1 LAGCLTASAF
11 KNKAF
16 AAAHGRSM
24 QSTPLGFAQSALSI
38 PRERVSPVTSNCLP
52 FVYKGDTAAM
62 QGGAAAQPD
71 IPLERERMNNLH
83 HRPLAVA
90 VSLCLLLA
98 APALASAQ
106 DAPRSTTDL
115 DRVEVTG
122 SRIKRAEVEGQ
133 VPIQTLTRTEI
144 ERTGLTSI
152 GDVLQQLTGSGSALN
167 AKFNSSGNFGFPPDG
182 SGVGAGSAQ
191 VDLRHLGAKRVL
203 VLVDGIRWVNE
214 SSASGVGAATDLN
227 TIPLAIVERI
237 EVLED
242 GASSLYGSD
251 AIAGVVNIITR
262 REFDG
267 AQVTMNYG
275 EYSKGDGTQ
284 KGVDLAWGT
293 SGDRYSLFLG
303 ASWTKQDP
311 VYARDREQSR
321 FPIPG
326 TGLAFGSGGIPQ
338 GRFAFVDPN
347 TGASQNIVPNTGV
360 SNPRY
365 DGSAGC
371 NRTDDYH
378 CFTSADR
385 FNFAE
390 YNLVL
395 TPSERKGIF
404 GQFRFDLTDDIQW
417 YIKAL
422 GNRRESTNQAGPEP
436 LFFGPDGATGNPL
449 ADNIVVS
456 VLNPYNP
463 FGFDLDSS
471 SNMSLI
477 GRRPV
482 EGGPRVF
489 EQEVN
494 TQYFATG
501 LVGQFQ
507 AADRSWFWDLNGM
520 YSKNKAEQTN
530 YGSYDIYKVNMA
542 LGDPAICAAT
552 PGCVPLNIFGGV
564 GSITPDM
571 LRWIQP
577 VVRDRSQNELSLFTA
592 NLSSELFTLPAGP
605 VSFATGYEYRKYE
618 GRYDPDPLTVIGH
631 YNGVPSLP
639 TSGSYDVNEAYLELS
654 VPIFAKSALGEK
666 LDLSLAGRYSD
677 YSTFGGEFTPKYGLR
692 WQVTNDFVLRTSYAE
707 GFRAPSIGELYG
719 SAARADLQL
728 FDPCSV
734 GLGGTPPRGSA
745 ANCAAL
751 GVPGGFQQANS
762 QISVT
767 TGGNAELDPER
778 SRSFSAGFV
787 WSPWFGSNASWS
799 ERFDVEVTFYRHH
812 IEGAIQAI
820 NAQTQLD
827 LCVDTLDPLYCGGIT
842 RASTGAVSSFNN
854 RLTNLGSI
862 KTDGWD
868 VDLFWTLPQT
878 EVGQFKLGWQNTFV
892 GRYEALGAA
901 GQRQPQEPGV
911 EVADSS
917 IPEWTS
923 NATLSWTLA
932 NWNASWTVRHISKL
946 TEECGDVAAFP
957 ICGNQAEGTNELAAT
972 TFHDMQVGYKV
983 DWMKGLQL
991 SAGLNNVF
999 DKDPPI
1005 CLSCSLNGYDA
1016 STYDI
1021 PRGRYWYVR
1030 ADLRF

>member
-1 LAGCLTASAF
+1 
-11 KNKAF
+11 
-16 AAAHGRSM
+16 
-24 QSTPLGFAQSALSI
+24 
-38 PRERVSPVTSNCLP
+38 
-52 FVYKGDTAAM
+52 
-62 QGGAAAQPD
+62 
-71 IPLERERMNNLH
+71 MNNLH

-122 SRIKRAEVEGQ
+122 SRIKRAEVGGQ

-293 SGDRYSLFLG
+293 RGDRYSLFLG

-321 FPIPG
+321 LPIPG

-338 GRFAFVDPN
+338 GRFKIIDP
-347 TGASQNIVPNTGV
+347 TSGLLQDIVPNTGV

-371 NRTDDYH
+371 TRSDDYH

-385 FNFAE
+385 FNFAD
-390 YNLVL
+390 YNMVL

-422 GNRRESTNQAGPEP
+422 GNRRESTNQAAPEP

-456 VLNPYNP
+456 GLNPYNP
-463 FGFDLDSS
+463 FGFDLVASD
-471 SNMSLI
+471 NMILI

-482 EGGPRVF
+482 EGGVRVY

-542 LGDPAICAAT
+542 LGEPAICAAT

-564 GSITPDM
+564 GSITPEM

-827 LCVDTLDPLYCGGIT
+827 LCVDTLDPLYCSGIT

-878 EVGQFKLGWQNTFV
+878 EIGQFKLGWQNTFV

-901 GQRQPQEPGV
+901 GQKQPQEPGV

-923 NATLSWTLA
+923 NATLSWNLS

-957 ICGNQAEGTNELAAT
+957 ICSNQAEGTNELSAT

>member
-1 LAGCLTASAF
+1 
-11 KNKAF
+11 
-16 AAAHGRSM
+16 
-24 QSTPLGFAQSALSI
+24 
-38 PRERVSPVTSNCLP
+38 
-52 FVYKGDTAAM
+52 
-62 QGGAAAQPD
+62 
-71 IPLERERMNNLH
+71 MNHLH
-83 HRPLAVA
+83 YRPLAVA
-90 VSLCLLLA
+90 VALCVT
-98 APALASAQ
+98 ALAPLGAMAQ
-106 DAPRSTTDL
+106 TAKTLDA
-115 DRVEVTG
+115 VEVTG
-122 SRIKRAEVEGQ
+122 TRIKRAEVEGQ
-133 VPIQTLTRTEI
+133 VPIQTLNRSDI
-144 ERTGLTSI
+144 ERTGLSSI
-152 GDVLQQLTGSGSALN
+152 GEVLQQLTGSGSALN

-262 REFDG
+262 RDFDG
-267 AQVTMNYG
+267 GQVTLNYG

-347 TGASQNIVPNTGV
+347 TGAEQNIVPNTGV

-371 NRTDDYH
+371 NRSDDYH

-390 YNLVL
+390 YNMVL
-395 TPSERKGIF
+395 TPSERKGLF
-404 GQFRFDLTDDIQW
+404 GQFRFDITDNVQW
-417 YIKAL
+417 YVKAL

-456 VLNPYNP
+456 ALNPYNP
-463 FGFDLDSS
+463 FGFDLVSS
-471 SNMSLI
+471 GNMSLI

-482 EGGPRVF
+482 EGGARVF

-494 TQYFATG
+494 TTYFATG
-501 LVGQFQ
+501 LVGSFQ
-507 AADRSWFWDLNGM
+507 AADRSWFWDVNGM

-530 YGSYDIYKVNMA
+530 YGSYNIYNVNLA
-542 LGDPAICAAT
+542 LGDPALCAAT

-592 NLSSELFTLPAGP
+592 NLSSDLFTLPAGP
-605 VSFATGYEYRKYE
+605 VSFATGIEHRRYE
-618 GRYDPDPLTVIGH
+618 GWYQPDPLTVIGH
-631 YNGVPSLP
+631 YNGVPSQP

-654 VPIFAKSALGEK
+654 IPIFADSSLGKK

-692 WQVTNDFVLRTSYAE
+692 WQVTDDLVLRTTYAE

-734 GLGGTPPRGSA
+734 GLGGTAPRGNP

-751 GVPGGFQQANS
+751 GVPTGFQQANS

-767 TGGNAELDPER
+767 TGGNRELEPER

-787 WSPWFGSNASWS
+787 WSPWFGNDTSWS
-799 ERFDVEVTFYRHH
+799 ERFDVEVTFYRHN
-812 IEGAIQAI
+812 IDGAIQAI

-827 LCVDTLDPLYCGGIT
+827 LCVDTLDPIYCDGIT

-868 VDLFWTLPQT
+868 VDMFWTLPQSDI
-878 EVGQFKLGWQNTFV
+878 GQFKLGWKNTFV
-892 GRYEALGAA
+892 GRYEATGAA
-901 GQRQPQEPGV
+901 GQRQPQKPGV

-923 NATLSWTLA
+923 NASIGWSLDNWSA
-932 NWNASWTVRHISKL
+932 NWTVRHISEL
-946 TEECGDVAAFP
+946 TEDCGDAVAFP
-957 ICGNQAEGTNELAAT
+957 VCSDQVAGKNTLAAT
-972 TFHDMQVGYKV
+972 TYHDLQVGYKI

-991 SAGLNNVF
+991 TAGLNNVF

-1021 PRGRYWYVR
+1021 PRGRYWYMR

>member
-1 LAGCLTASAF
+1 
-11 KNKAF
+11 
-16 AAAHGRSM
+16 
-24 QSTPLGFAQSALSI
+24 
-38 PRERVSPVTSNCLP
+38 
-52 FVYKGDTAAM
+52 
-62 QGGAAAQPD
+62 
-71 IPLERERMNNLH
+71 MNNLH
-83 HRPLAVA
+83 YRPLAAAVA
-90 VSLCLLLA
+90 LCLLSV
-98 APALASAQ
+98 PALASAQ
-106 DAPRSTTDL
+106 ETPRGTTEL

-122 SRIKRAEVEGQ
+122 TRIKRAEVEGQ
-133 VPIQTLTRTEI
+133 VPIQTLTRSEI
-144 ERTGLTSI
+144 ERTGLNSI
-152 GDVLQQLTGSGSALN
+152 GEVLQQLTGSGSALN

-267 AQVTMNYG
+267 GQVTVNYG

-284 KGVDLAWGT
+284 KSVDLAWGT

-311 VYARDREQSR
+311 VYANTREQSR
-321 FPIPG
+321 YPVPG
-326 TGLAFGSGGIPQ
+326 TGLSFGSSATPT
-338 GRFAFVDPN
+338 GRFMFTDPN
-347 TGASQNIVPNTGV
+347 TGIAYNITPNNGATDPTFNGV
-360 SNPRY
+360 
-365 DGSAGC
+365 GGC
-371 NRTDDYH
+371 ARTDDYH
-378 CFTSADR
+378 CFTTADR

-390 YNLVL
+390 YNLLL

-404 GQFRFDLTDDIQW
+404 GQFRFDITDNVQW

-449 ADNIVVS
+449 ADNIVIS
-456 VLNPYNP
+456 ALNPYNP

-471 SNMSLI
+471 SNLSMI

-482 EGGPRVF
+482 EGGPRIF

-494 TQYFATG
+494 TTYFATG
-501 LVGQFQ
+501 LVGLFQ
-507 AADRSWFWDLNGM
+507 AADRSWSWDVNGM

-530 YGSYDIYKVNMA
+530 YGSYNIYNANIA

-552 PGCVPLNIFGGV
+552 PGCVPLNIFGGP
-564 GSITPDM
+564 GTITRPM
-571 LRWIQP
+571 LDWIQP
-577 VVRDRSQNELSLFTA
+577 VVHDRSQNELTLFTA
-592 NLSSELFTLPAGP
+592 NLSSDLFTLPAGP

-618 GRYDPDPLTVIGH
+618 GEYQPDPITVRGH

-639 TSGSYDVNEAYLELS
+639 TSGSYDVNEAYLELAI
-654 VPIFAKSALGEK
+654 PIFAKSALGDR

-692 WQVTNDFVLRTSYAE
+692 WQVTDDFVLRTSYAE

-734 GLGGTPPRGSA
+734 GLGGTPPRGNA
-745 ANCAAL
+745 ANCATL
-751 GVPGGFQQANS
+751 GVPTGFQQANS

-767 TGGNAELDPER
+767 TGGNDQLDPET

-787 WSPWFGSNASWS
+787 WSPWFGNNAAWS
-799 ERFDVEVTFYRHH
+799 ERFDVEVTFYRHN

-820 NAQTQLD
+820 DAQTQLD
-827 LCVDTLDPLYCGGIT
+827 LCVDTLDALYCDGIT
-842 RASTGAVSSFNN
+842 RASTGAVSGFNN

-868 VDLFWTLPQT
+868 VDLFWTLPQSDI
-878 EVGQFKLGWQNTFV
+878 GQFKLGWQNTFV

-911 EVADSS
+911 EVVNSS

-923 NATLSWTLA
+923 NATLGWNLA
-932 NWNASWTVRHISKL
+932 NWNASWTVRHISEL
-946 TEECGDVAAFP
+946 TEQCGDASSFPVCSDQAA
-957 ICGNQAEGTNELAAT
+957 GTNKLAAVT
-972 TFHDMQVGYKV
+972 YHDFQVGYKF

-991 SAGLNNVF
+991 SAGLNNAF

-1021 PRGRYWYVR
+1021 PRGRYWYMR